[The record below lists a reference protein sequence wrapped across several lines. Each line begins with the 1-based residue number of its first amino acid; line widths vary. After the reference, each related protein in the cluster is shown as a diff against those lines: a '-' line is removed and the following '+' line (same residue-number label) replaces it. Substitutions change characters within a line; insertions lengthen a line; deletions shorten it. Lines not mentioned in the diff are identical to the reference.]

1 MACPFFDGFEGRKW
15 NMAIENIIEKIRGI
29 AIEANDYEDVNTNII
44 IKRNDDGTY
53 TEVTTDEDN

>member
-1 MACPFFDGFEGRKW
+1 
-15 NMAIENIIEKIRGI
+15 MAIENIIEKIRGI